1 MESWETELCSKL
13 YKTRKE
19 QQIFL
24 GFRILK
30 QEGNS
35 KQSKI
40 FLVFSSTK
48 QKLEGEAN

>member
-1 MESWETELCSKL
+1 MESRETELYSKL
-13 YKTRKE
+13 YKTGKE

-24 GFRILK
+24 DFWILK

-40 FLVFSSTK
+40 FLVFSNTK
-48 QKLEGEAN
+48 PKLEGEAN